1 MRIKPVI
8 FFTAGCLVFAG
19 LAARSQNIRRT
30 GLRRS
35 PESRSANIYTWGT
48 ENTPAWV
55 DKLHIF
61 GYRIGCSASVAVC
74 ASEARNAARQF
85 GARRI
90 NLAIPLDPTRE
101 PADALKY
108 SQASLSNPF
117 LAEVT
122 FDDFVRLYGRLVAR
136 PGFSSPSWLA
146 KVIHNVKAKNPSLRV
161 GITLYE
167 NELDSADIRPPK
179 LPSKVAAGI
188 NDVYLYLHYR
198 ADAPNYAAYV
208 RRTKALFP
216 NAKVIAGSY
225 AYDRVNYLP
234 CSPFNG
240 RACTPAQD
248 VKLYEESI
256 AIQARLLKEGV
267 LAGIEFYPGYFGKES
282 EWPGWKEGGRICR
295 PNRVQ
300 QCIDNTRTM
309 REYAAKAL
317 SSALGW

>member
-8 FFTAGCLVFAG
+8 FFAVGCLVFAG
-19 LAARSQNIRRT
+19 LAAGSQNTRRT
-30 GLRRS
+30 GLSQS
-35 PESRSANIYTWGT
+35 PESRSANFYTWGT
-48 ENTPAWV
+48 DNTPAWV
-55 DKLHIF
+55 HKLHIS

-74 ASEARNAARQF
+74 VSEARDAANQP

-90 NLAIPLDPTRE
+90 TLAIPLDPARE

-122 FDDFVRLYGRLVAR
+122 FDDFVRLYGRLFAR
-136 PGFSSPSWLA
+136 PGFSPPSWLA
-146 KVIHNVKAKNPSLRV
+146 KVLHNAKAKNPSLRV

-167 NELDSADIRPPK
+167 NELDSAEIRPPK

-198 ADAPNYAAYV
+198 ANAPNYPSYV

-234 CSPFNG
+234 CAPSSH
-240 RACTPAQD
+240 RYCTPAQD
-248 VKLYEESI
+248 IRLYKESI

-282 EWPGWKEGGRICR
+282 EWPAWKKGGRICH
-295 PNRVQ
+295 PDRVH
-300 QCIDNTRTM
+300 QCIDDTRTM
-309 REYAAKAL
+309 REDAAKVL
-317 SSALGW
+317 GKALGW